1 MKLDGHSTLFTVSS
15 RSRTLTSGR
24 ERDLTSAR
32 AKDASGQGTL
42 SLITSD
48 VPGSARVDSSVRK
61 VPLLPASGVP
71 VRDDIVKFGF
81 LEKLEVDR

>member
-15 RSRTLTSGR
+15 YGVIPKSHADERR
-24 ERDLTSAR
+24 ERDRTSAR
-32 AKDASGQGTL
+32 AKDAGGQGTL
-42 SLITSD
+42 SLINSD

-71 VRDDIVKFGF
+71 VRDDIVKLGF
-81 LEKLEVDR
+81 RKA